1 MAFTISGFL
10 MADTTALAPAGHSG
24 INDVDVHQLIV

>member
-10 MADTTALAPAGHSG
+10 MADTTALAPAGHSD
-24 INDVDVHQLIV
+24 INDLDVLIN